1 MKKDRSVPG
10 VIRAKERDNMNDK
23 EMRVITNKADEL
35 ARQYNKTKDPGLRDQ
50 WYKLLKQVPQESSAP
65 PPSHT

>member
-1 MKKDRSVPG
+1 MRKGRSGLDVTR
-10 VIRAKERDNMNDK
+10 VREKDNMNEK

-35 ARQYNKTKDPGLRDQ
+35 ARQYNKTKDPGLKDQ
-50 WYKLLKQVPQESSAP
+50 WYKLLKQVPQEPLDP

>member
-1 MKKDRSVPG
+1 MRKGRSVLD
-10 VIRAKERDNMNDK
+10 VTRVREKDNMNEK

-35 ARQYNKTKDPGLRDQ
+35 ARQYNKTKDPGLKDQ
-50 WYKLLKQVPQESSAP
+50 WYKLLKQVPQEPLDP

>member
-23 EMRVITNKADEL
+23 EMRVVTNKADEL
-35 ARQYNKTKDPGLRDQ
+35 ARQYNKTKDPVLKDQ
-50 WYKLLKQVPQESSAP
+50 WYKLLKQVPQEPLDYPSSR
-65 PPSHT
+65 T

>member
-35 ARQYNKTKDPGLRDQ
+35 ARQYNKTKDPVLKDQ
-50 WYKLLKQVPQESSAP
+50 WYKLLKQVPQEPLDYPSSR
-65 PPSHT
+65 T